1 MKPQSQVVRQGAAFI
16 GWGSLIATICVTLVP
31 IAGRPHIPNVGPDL
45 ERLTAFIVLGGAFSI
60 AYPTRRVQ
68 ILGAIIAV
76 AITLEVSQILSPSR
90 HGRPHDALV
99 KVAGGL
105 IGILIA
111 AVCDRT
117 KANG

>member
-1 MKPQSQVVRQGAAFI
+1 MIPLAHVVRRGAALV
-16 GWGSLIATICVTLVP
+16 GWGALLAAVCATLVP
-31 IAGRPHIPNVGPDL
+31 IASRPHIPDMGPDI
-45 ERLTAFIVLGGAFSI
+45 ERLAAFVVLGSAFSI

-68 ILGAIIAV
+68 VLGAIVAV
-76 AITLEVSQILSPSR
+76 AITLEVAQILSPSR

-117 KANG
+117 KADG